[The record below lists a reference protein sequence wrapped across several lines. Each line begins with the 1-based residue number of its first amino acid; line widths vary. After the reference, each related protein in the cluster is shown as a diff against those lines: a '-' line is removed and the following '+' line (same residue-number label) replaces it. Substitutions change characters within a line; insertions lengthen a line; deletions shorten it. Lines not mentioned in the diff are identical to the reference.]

1 MLTKKQKETI
11 RNLNISQSAE
21 RVRNGMMI
29 DGYGREMIFPSSD
42 EIENMAFQKLI
53 HAGFHFT
60 RVAPNKANCIIR
72 ISVVRHFSYDSE
84 FTINYYEV
92 NFYTQKKSSWTM
104 TDAFGEEREITYST
118 HTTRFYL
125 EDDKPPILIEP
136 DSFHDFYVK
145 IFM

>member
-1 MLTKKQKETI
+1 MLTNKQKETI
-11 RNLNISQSAE
+11 RNLNIYQSAE

-92 NFYTQKKSSWTM
+92 NFYTRKKSTWIM
-104 TDAFGEEREITYST
+104 IDGFKEEHEITYST

-125 EDDKPPILIEP
+125 EKGKTPILIKP
-136 DSFHDFYVK
+136 DSFYDIYVK
-145 IFM
+145 C